1 MSFLTLLKA
10 KLNWLLSGTGAE
22 QSSRKMADAVENG
35 ASPGR
40 GAYPG
45 RGFEQNYNAASA
57 LLKERM
63 NKNYPDSYHARL
75 GSQGNNA
82 YDHGEERAYAIDMVS
97 AAIAQALRNGAT
109 VREAAEAGAA
119 SVGI

>member
-10 KLNWLLSGTGAE
+10 KLNWLLSGTRAE

-63 NKNYPDSYHARL
+63 NKNYPDSYR
-75 GSQGNNA
+75 
-82 YDHGEERAYAIDMVS
+82 
-97 AAIAQALRNGAT
+97 
-109 VREAAEAGAA
+109 
-119 SVGI
+119 